1 MSTFQGVRN
10 NLEENM
16 DVGVQGGGGDGET
29 SHKKWLDLG
38 ISLLDWYKLTASWI
52 NLLRGFQ
59 PLYLCAAFCL
69 RRMPL
74 CVCVVRLN
82 VVSFWQAPRGHERI
96 VEDLAAV
103 EEEI

>member
-74 CVCVVRLN
+74 CVCCTIECRL
-82 VVSFWQAPRGHERI
+82 VLTSPEGA
-96 VEDLAAV
+96 
-103 EEEI
+103 